1 MDRQTLRKALCA
13 TFPSSGGE
21 VVLRE
26 TDKGATLREIT
37 VHGLPAEAY
46 AVKLDGIKVHK
57 LFFDKIIGDFNKH
70 GDYLIVT
77 DRDMIVVEMKSQK
90 EISEKLLDECKRKFK
105 SDCCIFDYCDSVFFR
120 ILKKNPFFKGKPIYF
135 VLLYQG
141 APIAISPTSAKPSEN
156 PPKHTDPEEFLRI
169 PVADNARVNFR
180 KLLGEK

>member
-1 MDRQTLRKALCA
+1 MDKQTLRKSLRAI
-13 TFPSSGGE
+13 FPSSRGE
-21 VVLRE
+21 VVLME
-26 TDKGATLREIT
+26 TEKEATLCEIT
-37 VHGLPAEAY
+37 VHNLPADSY
-46 AVKLDGIKVHK
+46 AVKLDKIRVNNLFVDKQIAGI
-57 LFFDKIIGDFNKH
+57 NKH

-77 DRDMIVVEMKSQK
+77 DREMVVIEMKSRK
-90 EISEKLLDECKRKFK
+90 EISDKLIDDCKRKFK